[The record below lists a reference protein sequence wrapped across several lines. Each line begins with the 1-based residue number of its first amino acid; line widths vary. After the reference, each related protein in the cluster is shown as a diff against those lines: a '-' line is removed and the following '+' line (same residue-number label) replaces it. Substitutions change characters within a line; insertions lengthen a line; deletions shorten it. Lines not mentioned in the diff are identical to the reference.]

1 MVSLKKKTVGSKTY
15 YYLGHTYKENG
26 NLRYK
31 EIYVGSTL
39 PTISIIT
46 KMKSKL
52 LHDIYKE
59 KWFTKFAA
67 IKKAYS
73 NELKG
78 MPNEAKEK
86 FFEDFVVKF
95 TYDTSKIEGSSLS
108 LHDVAELLE
117 RRRSPKDKPIEDIKE
132 AEDHRKTFYEMIG
145 YKGDLNLSILL
156 KWHKDQFYGTKPK
169 LAGKMRNYGVYI
181 VGSRH
186 RPPPAN
192 EVKQK
197 LAELFN
203 WYNKEKNSMDPVE
216 LAAQIHLKFE
226 TIHPFGD
233 GNGRTGRLILNFIL
247 HKNGYPM
254 SNIKYIN
261 RRGYY
266 RALERANV
274 DEDETIFIQWFFRMY
289 IKENAKYLK
298 K

>member
-1 MVSLKKKTVGSKTY
+1 MVSLKKKIIGKKTY

-26 NLRYK
+26 KLKYK
-31 EIYVGSTL
+31 EIYVGSKL
-39 PTISIIT
+39 PTIDIIT
-46 KMKSKL
+46 KTKSKL

-59 KWFTKFAA
+59 KWFKKFSA

-73 NELKG
+73 DDLKK
-78 MPNEAKEK
+78 MPPVAKEK
-86 FFEDFVVKF
+86 FFEDFVIKF

-108 LHDVAELLE
+108 LNDVAELLE

-132 AEDHRKTFYEMIG
+132 AEDHRKTFYQMID

-156 KWHKDQFYGTKPK
+156 KWHKDQFYQTKPN
-169 LAGKMRNYGVYI
+169 LAGKIRTYGVYI
-181 VGSRH
+181 VGSKH

-192 EVKQK
+192 EVKRR
-197 LAELFN
+197 LEGLFK
-203 WYNKEKNSMDPVE
+203 WYNKEKNSMNPVE

-247 HKNGYPM
+247 NKNGYPM
-254 SNIKYIN
+254 SNIKYVN

-266 RALERANV
+266 KALERANV
-274 DEDETIFIQWFFRMY
+274 DQDDTIFIQWFFRMY
-289 IKENAKYLK
+289 VKENSRYA
-298 K
+298 